1 MNMMSTW
8 WPVIRL
14 SWKNVWRNPLR
25 SAVVILAV
33 AIGTWAGISSS
44 ALMNGMTTQYTVN
57 QLNTSTAHIKL
68 SNPAYSEEYLP
79 EYHIADADSIAEE
92 VRAMDFVKAVS
103 ARSVVQGLAQS
114 PANSYGVT
122 VKGVDPAIDSLV
134 SDVHSYINEGSYFPE
149 VRNAVLVGEKL
160 ADRLDLRLR
169 SRLVITFQ
177 DTARNITGG
186 AFRVVGIFN
195 TPIASF
201 DEQTVIAR
209 KPDLNR
215 MLGAEGISHEIS
227 LKLNHYKEADARVDT
242 LKKLYPQLKTESWG
256 DLSPALRYTD
266 SSVGLMLYTFM
277 TIIAIAL
284 IFGIVN
290 TMLMAVLERT
300 QELGMLMAIGV
311 NKTRTFVMVMLE
323 TLFLSLTGVPVG
335 MIFSWISISWLQST
349 GLDLSAFSEGLQEY
363 GLSTVIYPQLPE
375 GYYLNI
381 GLLMFTATLL
391 ASIYPTLKVLKLR
404 PVQAIRKL

>member
-1 MNMMSTW
+1 MSMNKW
-8 WPVIRL
+8 WPIIRL

-25 SAVVILAV
+25 STVVIAAV
-33 AIGTWAGISSS
+33 AVGTWAGISSS

-68 SNPAYSEEYLP
+68 SHPSFSEEFLP
-79 EYHIADADSIAEE
+79 EYHIQNADSISNKINN
-92 VRAMDFVKAVS
+92 MDFVQAVS
-103 ARSVVQGLAQS
+103 DRSVVQGLAQS

-122 VKGVDPAIDSLV
+122 VKGVHPETDSLV
-134 SDVHSYINEGSYFPE
+134 SDVHTYIEEGNYFQDI
-149 VRNAVLVGEKL
+149 RNAVLIGDKL
-160 ADRLDLRLR
+160 ANRLDLRLR

-177 DTARNITGG
+177 DTERNISGG
-186 AFRVVGIFN
+186 AFRVAGIFK
-195 TPIASF
+195 TPMSTF
-201 DEQTVIAR
+201 NEQTVIAR
-209 KPDLNR
+209 KSDLNR
-215 MLGAEGISHEIS
+215 LLGAEGISHEIS
-227 LKLNHYKEADARVDT
+227 LKLHNYKEADVKADS
-242 LKKLYPQLKTESWG
+242 LKNLYPHLNVESWG

-266 SSVGLMLYTFM
+266 SSVGLMLYIFM

-290 TMLMAVLERT
+290 TMLMSVLERT
-300 QELGMLMAIGV
+300 QELGMLMAVGV
-311 NKTRTFVMVMLE
+311 NKVRTFALVMLE

-335 MIFSWISISWLQST
+335 MVLSWITIAWLNSS
-349 GLDLSAFSEGLQEY
+349 GIDLTAFSEGLQEY
-363 GLSTVIYPQLPE
+363 GLSTVIYPELPD

-391 ASIYPTLKVLKLR
+391 ASVYPTLKVLKLR